1 MPHAKL
7 EAFDRTLVSLSLF
20 ARALSHPARI
30 RILKLLAGGEEI
42 PCMQIVSALPLS
54 QPACSRHINE
64 LLKAGLLKSRARGS
78 QVLFKI
84 DHAALSRFCQGM
96 NDTLHP
102 EKSPSK
108 KVPT

>member
-7 EAFDRTLVSLSLF
+7 EVFEESLVGLSLF

-30 RILKLLAGGEEI
+30 RILQLLAGAGEV
-42 PCMQIVSALPLS
+42 PCMKIVTALPLS

-64 LLKAGLLKSRARGS
+64 LVKTGLVKSRIKGN
-78 QVLFKI
+78 QVLFQL
-84 DHAALSRFCQGM
+84 DPAALGRFCKGM

-102 EKSPSK
+102 K
-108 KVPT
+108 